1 MDVDKILSE
10 YAQYNQLA
18 KQAADEVERLKSE
31 IKAYMISNHID
42 VLSSTE
48 HTVKFSIGVQQ
59 RFSQKEFQKVFPDL
73 YERFKIP
80 GTRENWSFR

>member
-1 MDVDKILSE
+1 MDVEKILSE

-18 KQAADEVERLKSE
+18 KQAAEEAEKLKSE
-31 IKAYMISNHID
+31 IKAYMIANHMD

-59 RFSQKEFQKVFPDL
+59 RFSAKDFQRVFPDL
-73 YERFKIP
+73 YERFKVP
-80 GTRENWSFR
+80 GSRENWSFR

>member
-1 MDVDKILSE
+1 MDVEKILSE

-31 IKAYMISNHID
+31 IKAYMISNHMD
-42 VLSSTE
+42 VLSSAE

-80 GTRENWSFR
+80 GTKENWSFR